1 MGIER
6 VIAAPVEIRSC
17 RKRRPVGYRWKLG
30 LVLGIAGVRM
40 SKFAVV
46 VGVGVG
52 LCSNSSPVLE
62 PAEHSAESTSS
73 WVGMIS

>member
-6 VIAAPVEIRSC
+6 VIVAPVEIRSC

-40 SKFAVV
+40 TKFAAV
-46 VGVGVG
+46 VGVRVR
-52 LCSNSSPVLE
+52 LVMEQFWSVSTR
-62 PAEHSAESTSS
+62 SAR
-73 WVGMIS
+73 